1 MASCKELRDPL
12 VTCYDS
18 KITSDEEFLTLND
31 LFQSENPDFDY
42 ESYPA
47 FDLAEMSIADC
58 FAEFRFEKQDIPRL
72 SHALQLPPTFRSTS
86 LISLLYPCTVSLKAK

>member
-1 MASCKELRDPL
+1 MASFKELRDLL

-18 KITSDEEFLTLND
+18 KIIADEEFLTLND
-31 LFQSENPDFDY
+31 SFQSENPDFDY

-72 SHALQLPPTFRSTS
+72 SHALQLPPNF
-86 LISLLYPCTVSLKAK
+86 

>member
-1 MASCKELRDPL
+1 MASFKELRDLL

-18 KITSDEEFLTLND
+18 KIISDEEFITLYD
-31 LFQSENPDFDY
+31 SFQSKNPDFDY

-58 FAEFRFEKQDIPRL
+58 FAEFRFEKQTYIPKHYN
-72 SHALQLPPTFRSTS
+72 SPKF
-86 LISLLYPCTVSLKAK
+86 